1 LPQSES
7 TYTRIYT
14 FVRKIPSG
22 KVATYGQIARMADCG
37 ARQVGYAL
45 AALKDDSVPW
55 FRVINA
61 KGRISL
67 PRGKELQRALLE
79 GEGVQFDE
87 SGRVDL
93 KQFGWDPPVSN

>member
-1 LPQSES
+1 LPHSES

-22 KVATYGQIARMADCG
+22 KVATYGQIAQLADCG

-61 KGRISL
+61 RGRI
-67 PRGKELQRALLE
+67 RLQRALLE
-79 GEGVQFDE
+79 GEGVLFDE
-87 SGRVDL
+87 TGRVDL
-93 KQFGWDPPVSN
+93 KQFGWNPPFDT